1 MVPLVTPN
9 LDLFYPEPGMR
20 LKEEQYELLRH
31 LGSGQY
37 STTWL
42 AFDFKAAYVSTISF
56 VAIYLSPM

>member
-1 MVPLVTPN
+1 MVTLVTPN
-9 LDLFYPEPGMR
+9 FDFFYPEPGVR

-42 AFDFKAAYVSTISF
+42 AYDFKVAYVANIS
-56 VAIYLSPM
+56 